1 MTLDLVKLY
10 EEFIEFH
17 EDNFSEDVRSWLGVS
32 ELEISEEDI
41 RRLFKMFYRNTFIE
55 FCNYVRDIIYL
66 KNPFDFIKETN
77 KESWDLWYYISYLAS
92 RDLISIKNG
101 KIYAAEELKSN
112 LAPRYSRDEI
122 LRRLM
127 SKVEIDDLHRPTSD
141 LIKRLVKGGIEFK
154 PHLDQMP
161 ISIESAITLI
171 STIFRYYPFYD
182 RFLFLGDDDFISVLI
197 RLIEPSFKPIVV
209 DLDERILNII
219 KDVDGDIEVAKR
231 DFRREKRL
239 DKEILGFCTNP
250 PYNEEGIKTFLR
262 YGLLHFDSLG
272 GRVFLEFGDEA
283 IGRKLLL
290 LQRFFTR
297 NNLEITDIVKG
308 VINYPFMLMHPEDHI
323 IREKL
328 MNFFSKELIESGYMI
343 GADIYVLTYIP
354 WKVGRISIK
363 GLKIYTY
370 L

>member
-1 MTLDLVKLY
+1 
-10 EEFIEFH
+10 
-17 EDNFSEDVRSWLGVS
+17 
-32 ELEISEEDI
+32 
-41 RRLFKMFYRNTFIE
+41 
-55 FCNYVRDIIYL
+55 
-66 KNPFDFIKETN
+66 
-77 KESWDLWYYISYLAS
+77 
-92 RDLISIKNG
+92 
-101 KIYAAEELKSN
+101 
-112 LAPRYSRDEI
+112 
-122 LRRLM
+122 
-127 SKVEIDDLHRPTSD
+127 
-141 LIKRLVKGGIEFK
+141 
-154 PHLDQMP
+154 
-161 ISIESAITLI
+161 
-171 STIFRYYPFYD
+171 
-182 RFLFLGDDDFISVLI
+182 
-197 RLIEPSFKPIVV
+197 
-209 DLDERILNII
+209 
-219 KDVDGDIEVAKR
+219 
-231 DFRREKRL
+231 L